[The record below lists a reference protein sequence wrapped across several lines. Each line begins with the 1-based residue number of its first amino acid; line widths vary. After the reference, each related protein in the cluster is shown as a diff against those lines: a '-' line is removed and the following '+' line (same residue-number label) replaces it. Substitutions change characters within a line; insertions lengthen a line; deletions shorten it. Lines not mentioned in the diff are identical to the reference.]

1 MQMWVAVSS
10 PLRTGVSK
18 YLTPPETLFCPSLSP
33 AKQTWCLPEGAQTGG
48 WQEWSQEGSSA
59 DNQPELC
66 TGLLRWQVQTPLPTP
81 ASPWPNS

>member
-10 PLRTGVSK
+10 PLLTGVST
-18 YLTPPETLFCPSLSP
+18 YLTSRPLSLSP
-33 AKQTWCLPEGAQTGG
+33 AKQTWCLPEGAQAGG

-59 DNQPELC
+59 YNQPELC
-66 TGLLRWQVQTPLPTP
+66 TGLLRGQVQTPPPTP